1 MNRRKACF
9 GAGLGILA
17 GELGFCTSLGA
28 QPVRTG
34 QAARVV
40 WVSMEQA
47 NPDSPFLGAFRQEL
61 RSLGWVEGR
70 TVIVEPMWAEGSGER
85 LRQKIVAQI
94 LASRP
99 EVVVGTTVA
108 VRPLVEANLPMPL
121 VFAFSGDPAVA
132 GIVQSWAR
140 PGVNRTGVSYFSL
153 ELVAKR
159 LELMREMIPR
169 LRRVA
174 IVGWPPHAGEQLELH
189 AAQAGADRVGLVH
202 QYHGA
207 TTAAEVDAALS
218 AAQKWRADAVLVF
231 AGVVANAFA
240 DRFVAFGE
248 RSGIPSVSA
257 WTQFAEA
264 GNLMSYGPVLA
275 EGQKR
280 MAAIVDRLLR
290 GERAADIPVEG
301 PTRFELVIN
310 LQAARALRIEVPRLM
325 LLRADRLIE

>member
-1 MNRRKACF
+1 MQRRRVFYGLAACLPLSAF
-9 GAGLGILA
+9 
-17 GELGFCTSLGA
+17 SSQA
-28 QPVRTG
+28 QAQR
-34 QAARVV
+34 AYRVA
-40 WVSMEQA
+40 WVSMEPP
-47 NPDSPFLGAFRQEL
+47 NPDSPFLTAFRQGL

-70 TVIVEPMWAEGSGER
+70 SLIVEPQWAEGSAER
-85 LRQKIVAQI
+85 LRQKIIPEI

-159 LELMREMIPR
+159 LELMREMLPR

-174 IVGWPPHAGEQLELH
+174 IVGWPPHAGEQLELQ
-189 AAQAGADRVGLVH
+189 AAQVAADRLGLAH

-207 TTAAEVDAALS
+207 TTAAEVDAALE
-218 AAQKWRADAVLVF
+218 AARAWRADAVLVF

-240 DRFVAFGE
+240 DRFVAFGV
-248 RSGIPSVSA
+248 RTGIPSVSA
-257 WTQFAEA
+257 WAQFADA

-275 EGQKR
+275 EGQLR
-280 MAAIVDRLLR
+280 MAALVDRLLR
-290 GERAADIPVEG
+290 GEKAAEMPVEG
-301 PTRFELVIN
+301 PTRIELVLN
-310 LQAARALRIEVPRLM
+310 LKAARSLGVDIPRVALS
-325 LLRADRLIE
+325 RADRVIE